1 MIDLLE
7 RNQIIIDRADCK
19 SDKDYLNKQEFFN
32 IISDLIFTEPV
43 QQMKNYRQHF
53 NSSCFDHCLEV
64 SYWSFIICKK
74 LHLDY
79 VSMARAALLHDLF
92 LYDWRGSKKKLHLKR
107 LHAFIHPYIA
117 LQNAQKIC
125 NINEKEQDIILKH
138 MWPVTFFQFPKYRES
153 FIITIT
159 DKLSSLNSFRKYI
172 LKKEEKSF
180 LKYQKKLDS

>member
-1 MIDLLE
+1 M
-7 RNQIIIDRADCK
+7 
-19 SDKDYLNKQEFFN
+19 
-32 IISDLIFTEPV
+32 
-43 QQMKNYRQHF
+43 
-53 NSSCFDHCLEV
+53 
-64 SYWSFIICKK
+64 
-74 LHLDY
+74 
-79 VSMARAALLHDLF
+79 
-92 LYDWRGSKKKLHLKR
+92 
-107 LHAFIHPYIA
+107 
-117 LQNAQKIC
+117 QNAQKIC